1 MTESLVPAGKRST
14 DLTVAELAY
23 ASRKLRVDV
32 LSALVPR
39 ENGDGH
45 PERAMALAYV
55 ALLWKRR
62 IDPAC
67 KIEEFTGLEFSE
79 LMALLATD
87 DETTEDDGPEMES
100 LAEEIAANPTVS
112 VPA

>member
-45 PERAMALAYV
+45 PERGMALAYV

-62 IDPAC
+62 TDPAC
-67 KIEEFTGLEFSE
+67 KIEEFTSLEFGE
-79 LMALLATD
+79 LMACTQR
-87 DETTEDDGPEMES
+87 
-100 LAEEIAANPTVS
+100 
-112 VPA
+112 